1 MKRVILTISITIL
14 VFIATIG
21 ITNRYILQ
29 KSIEVADT
37 NVIAKM
43 DEFREDFD
51 DDLLFSSNASYSFLT
66 GIFSNEYVNG
76 STCVY
81 IDEADENFYTK
92 GLLYRFYS
100 FLKTNPAYEN
110 VMFIIDKMRDD
121 STAQPNSAFS
131 IQHSELYYAP
141 ILEKDATQ
149 IRDLAE
155 TFDLSKSEHLQRCMT
170 ARNAFWALPSAQ
182 SGMKDK
188 IVVYYIPLRR
198 KKDDSFYG
206 AFALA
211 LNISYIDD
219 KLRKHLPYGKQH
231 SEMLIV
237 SQNND
242 IISSYPVSYKN
253 FASYRMLADTVR
265 KHTSDLQYDSIQGR
279 KIFKYDGVE
288 YFQYQRKLHSAP
300 WTIITGCTSQAVYAE
315 ANNVKRVI
323 LITSLV
329 GMILML
335 ILCTVVSLQI
345 YRTHKKKN
353 AAEHELLMASRVQ
366 MSMLRNPHYEMQN
379 ALTLDA
385 FIQPAREAGGDL
397 YDYTEADGK
406 LILCIGDVSGK
417 GISAALFMTQ
427 VVSLFRSAAKRS
439 TEPHV
444 IVSSINEVLA
454 ENNPDMTFCTL
465 FVATID
471 GNDLTFC
478 NAGHNPPLLLPREI
492 IHHTSKI
499 INSPEWLPMSAN
511 MAVGIMH
518 DYPYTSERITLHNG
532 DSILLYTDGVTEAKN
547 RANELYGK
555 QRLMEAFSNIQDNSP
570 EACNATLRA
579 SLRNFVCG
587 AEQSDDITILTLRK
601 A

>member
-92 GLLYRFYS
+92 GFLYRFYS

-110 VMFIIDKMRDD
+110 VMFIIDKMQNDNN
-121 STAQPNSAFS
+121 AQPNYAFS

-170 ARNAFWALPSAQ
+170 ARNAFWAVPSAQ

-253 FASYRMLADTVR
+253 FTSYRMLADTM
-265 KHTSDLQYDSIQGR
+265 KTHTTNIQYDSIQGR
-279 KIFKYDGVE
+279 KIFNYDGVE

-315 ANNVKRVI
+315 ANNVENVI

-335 ILCTVVSLQI
+335 VLCTVVSLQI

-366 MSMLRNPHYEMQN
+366 MSMLRNPHYEMRNDYQLEN
-379 ALTLDA
+379 TAQPNYAFLRSVGAQASKLGVRIKHYALTLDA

-427 VVSLFRSAAKRS
+427 VISLFRSAAKRS
-439 TEPHV
+439 TEPHF
-444 IVSSINEVLA
+444 IVSSINDVLA

-478 NAGHNPPLLLPREI
+478 NAGHNPPLLLPPQNR
-492 IHHTSKI
+492 
-499 INSPEWLPMSAN
+499 
-511 MAVGIMH
+511 
-518 DYPYTSERITLHNG
+518 
-532 DSILLYTDGVTEAKN
+532 KN
-547 RANELYGK
+547 RTTE
-555 QRLMEAFSNIQDNSP
+555 
-570 EACNATLRA
+570 
-579 SLRNFVCG
+579 
-587 AEQSDDITILTLRK
+587 
-601 A
+601 